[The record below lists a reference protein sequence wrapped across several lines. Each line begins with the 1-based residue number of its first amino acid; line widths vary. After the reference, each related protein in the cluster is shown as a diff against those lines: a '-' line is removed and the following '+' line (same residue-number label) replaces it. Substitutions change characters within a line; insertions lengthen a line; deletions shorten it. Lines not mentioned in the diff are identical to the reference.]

1 MWAALHNSIHEH
13 IVQPIL
19 FYFELMSYSE
29 MAFDAIEWFIV
40 GAIEVVLLALI
51 LGFAQKH
58 FGYSAALT
66 SGLSAA
72 EKKSTQR
79 TDIAY
84 TLLHRLGLFPLIA
97 FALLTPPID
106 WAEGKLRLL
115 GWPAMNIDQLVPGI
129 TDQALVS
136 FLIYLV
142 VLDFMDYWLHRGQ
155 HGIQWL
161 WELHAVHH
169 SQRHM
174 TYWSDQRNHLL
185 EDLIRDAAL
194 AAIALLIGVAPEQF
208 IGLVV
213 VSRVLQSIAHADWD
227 LAAMAPKLG
236 IWQRM
241 VSLGQ
246 YVLVGP
252 RFHRVHH
259 GIGIGHEGRTK
270 GVNFGV
276 LFSFWDIVFRSAD
289 FRTAVQPTG
298 IRDQLTGADYG
309 GGFFNQQYFAI
320 KRIFGRA

>member
-1 MWAALHNSIHEH
+1 MWSAFQNSIHEH

-29 MAFDAIEWFIV
+29 MAFDAIEWFLV
-40 GAIEVVLLALI
+40 GVIEVILLALI
-51 LGFAQKH
+51 LGFAQRK
-58 FGYSAALT
+58 FGYSSALT
-66 SGLSAA
+66 SGLSKA
-72 EKKSTQR
+72 EKKSTLR

-97 FALLTPPID
+97 FALLTPPLD
-106 WAEGKLRLL
+106 WVEGKLRLL
-115 GWPAMNIDQLVPGI
+115 GWPAMNIDQLAPGV
-129 TDQALVS
+129 TDKALVS

-142 VLDFMDYWLHRGQ
+142 VLDFIDYWLHRAQ

-161 WELHAVHH
+161 WQLHAVHH

-208 IGLVV
+208 VGLVV
-213 VSRVLQSIAHADWD
+213 VSRVLQSIAHANWD
-227 LAAMAPKLG
+227 LAAMAPSWG
-236 IWQRM
+236 VWQRL
-241 VSLGQ
+241 VKSGQ
-246 YVLVGP
+246 YVMVGP

-289 FRTAVQPTG
+289 FRSAVQPTG
-298 IRDQLTGADYG
+298 IRDQLTGKDYG
-309 GGFFNQQYFAI
+309 GGFFSQQYLAI
-320 KRIFGRA
+320 KRIFEEA

>member
-1 MWAALHNSIHEH
+1 MWAVLQNTIHEH

-29 MAFDAIEWFIV
+29 IAFDAIEWFVV

-51 LGFAQKH
+51 LGYAQKK
-58 FGYSAALT
+58 FGYPAMLT
-66 SGLSAA
+66 SGLSEA

-79 TDIAY
+79 IDIAY
-84 TLLHRLGLFPLIA
+84 TLLHRLGLFPLVA
-97 FALLTPPID
+97 FALLTPPMD
-106 WAEGKLRLL
+106 WIEGKLRLL
-115 GWPAMNIDQLVPGI
+115 GWPAMNIDQLLPGI

-142 VLDFMDYWLHRGQ
+142 VLDFIDYWLHRAQ

-185 EDLIRDAAL
+185 EDLIRDAFL
-194 AAIALLIGVAPEQF
+194 AGIALLIGVAPEQF

-213 VSRVLQSIAHADWD
+213 VSRVLQSIAHANWD
-227 LAAMAPKLG
+227 LAAMAPRLRP
-236 IWQRM
+236 WQRL
-241 VSLGQ
+241 VSSGQ
-246 YVLVGP
+246 YLLVGP

-298 IRDQLTGADYG
+298 IRDQLTGVDYG
-309 GGFFNQQYFAI
+309 RGFFNQQYLAL
-320 KRIFGRA
+320 KRIFARA

>member
-1 MWAALHNSIHEH
+1 MWAALQNSIHEH

-29 MAFDAIEWFIV
+29 MAFDAIEWFVV
-40 GAIEVVLLALI
+40 GAVEVVLLALI

-58 FGYSAALT
+58 FGYSAKLT
-66 SGLSAA
+66 SGLTPE

-84 TLLHRLGLFPLIA
+84 TLLHRLGLFPLLA

-115 GWPAMNIDQLVPGI
+115 GWPAMNIDQLAPGI

-142 VLDFMDYWLHRGQ
+142 VLDFIDYWLHRGQ

-185 EDLIRDAAL
+185 EDLIRDAVL

-213 VSRVLQSIAHADWD
+213 VSRVLQSIAHANWD
-227 LAAMAPKLG
+227 LAAMAPSLG
-236 IWQRM
+236 IWQRLI
-241 VSLGQ
+241 SFGQ
-246 YVLVGP
+246 YVMVGP

-276 LFSFWDIVFRSAD
+276 LFSFWDIVFQSAD
-289 FRTAVQPTG
+289 FRSAVQPTG
-298 IRDQLTGADYG
+298 IRDQLGGVNYG
-309 GGFFNQQYFAI
+309 NGFFNQQYLAL
-320 KRIFGRA
+320 KRIVRRA

>member
-1 MWAALHNSIHEH
+1 
-13 IVQPIL
+13 
-19 FYFELMSYSE
+19 
-29 MAFDAIEWFIV
+29 MAFDAIEWFVIGV
-40 GAIEVVLLALI
+40 VEVTLLAI
-51 LGFAQKH
+51 VLGFAQKQ
-58 FGYSAALT
+58 FGYEPAMT
-66 SGLSAA
+66 SGLGEA
-72 EKKSTQR
+72 EKKASQR

-115 GWPAMNIDQLVPGI
+115 GWPAMNIDQLVPGV
-129 TDQALVS
+129 TDQAVIS

-142 VLDFMDYWLHRGQ
+142 VLDFIDYWLHRGQ

-185 EDLIRDAAL
+185 EDLIRDAIL
-194 AAIALLIGVAPEQF
+194 AVSALLIGVAPEQF

-213 VSRVLQSIAHADWD
+213 VSRVLQSIAHANWN
-227 LAAMAPKLG
+227 LSAMAHTVAV
-236 IWQRM
+236 WQR
-241 VSLGQ
+241 VIYWGQ
-246 YVLVGP
+246 YVMVGP

-259 GIGIGHEGRTK
+259 GIGIGHEGRAS

-276 LFSFWDIVFRSAD
+276 LFSFWDTLFGSAD
-289 FRTAVQPTG
+289 FHSAIQPTG
-298 IRDQLTGADYG
+298 IRNQLTGTDYG
-309 GGFFNQQYFAI
+309 RGFFSQQYLAI
-320 KRIFGRA
+320 RRIFSRA

>member
-1 MWAALHNSIHEH
+1 MWAALQNSIHEH

-19 FYFELMSYSE
+19 FHFELMSYSE
-29 MAFDAIEWFIV
+29 MAFDAIEWFVV
-40 GAIEVVLLALI
+40 GVIEVGLLALI
-51 LGFAQKH
+51 LGFAQKQ
-58 FGYSAALT
+58 FGYSALLT
-66 SGLSAA
+66 SGLSVE

-97 FALLTPPID
+97 FAVLTPPID
-106 WAEGKLRLL
+106 WAEGQLRLL
-115 GWPAMNIDQLVPGI
+115 GWPAMNIDQLVPGV
-129 TDQALVS
+129 TDLALVS

-142 VLDFMDYWLHRGQ
+142 VLDFIDYWLHRAQ

-213 VSRVLQSIAHADWD
+213 VSRVLQSIAHANWD
-227 LAAMAPKLG
+227 LAAMSPG
-236 IWQRM
+236 WGVWQRL
-241 VSLGQ
+241 VNWGQ
-246 YVLVGP
+246 YALVGP

-259 GIGIGHEGRTK
+259 GIGIGHEGRIK

-289 FRTAVQPTG
+289 FHSTVQPTG
-298 IRDQLTGADYG
+298 IRDQLNGADYG
-309 GGFFNQQYFAI
+309 SGFFNQQYLAI
-320 KRIFGRA
+320 KRILERA

>member
-1 MWAALHNSIHEH
+1 MWAALQNLIHEQ
-13 IVQPIL
+13 IVQPTL
-19 FYFELMSYSE
+19 YYFGLMAYSE
-29 MAFDAIEWFIV
+29 MAFDAIEWFVIGV
-40 GAIEVVLLALI
+40 VEVILLAI
-51 LGFAQKH
+51 VLGFAQKQ
-58 FGYSAALT
+58 FGYEPAMT
-66 SGLSAA
+66 SGLSGT
-72 EKKSTQR
+72 EKKATQR

-115 GWPAMNIDQLVPGI
+115 GWPAMNIDQLVPGV
-129 TDQALVS
+129 TDQAMIS

-142 VLDFMDYWLHRGQ
+142 VLDFIDYWLHRGQ

-185 EDLIRDAAL
+185 EDLIRDAIL
-194 AAIALLIGVAPEQF
+194 AVSALLIGVAPEQF

-213 VSRVLQSIAHADWD
+213 VSRVLQSIAHANWN
-227 LAAMAPKLG
+227 LSAMAPNLAV
-236 IWQRM
+236 WQR
-241 VSLGQ
+241 VIYWGQ
-246 YVLVGP
+246 YMMVGP

-259 GIGIGHEGRTK
+259 GIGIGHEGQAS

-276 LFSFWDIVFRSAD
+276 LFSFWDTLFGSAD
-289 FRTAVQPTG
+289 FRSAVPPTG
-298 IRDQLTGADYG
+298 IRNQLTGTDYG
-309 GGFFNQQYFAI
+309 RNFFSQQYLAI
-320 KRIFGRA
+320 RRIFSRA